1 MLIFLSLF
9 LEIMY
14 SIKNKELELIDS
26 KKFGTG
32 VRTPIGKTQ
41 EGQVF
46 LIKDR
51 KSRLIMK
58 DGKQISDQI
67 KKVKL
72 LMPGSNVA
80 LATCAPIC
88 SKTTQYFADHEIDVY
103 QLEK

>member
-1 MLIFLSLF
+1 
-9 LEIMY
+9 MY

-26 KKFGTG
+26 KIFGTR

-51 KSRLIMK
+51 KSRIIMK
-58 DGKQISDQI
+58 DGRQISDQI
-67 KKVKL
+67 KKIKL
-72 LMPGSNVA
+72 LMPSSYVA
-80 LATCAPIC
+80 LATNAPIC
-88 SKTTQYFADHEIDVY
+88 SKTTQYFAGKEIDVY